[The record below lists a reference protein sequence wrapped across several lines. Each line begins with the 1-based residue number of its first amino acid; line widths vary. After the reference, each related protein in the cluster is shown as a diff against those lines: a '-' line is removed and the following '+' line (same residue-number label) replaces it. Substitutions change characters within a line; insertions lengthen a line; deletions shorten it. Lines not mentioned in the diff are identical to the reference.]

1 MEKILS
7 TIEIEGGTEE
17 DKRKF
22 YTNLYRSYCSRTI
35 FSDVDGQYVDMYER
49 TQQLKDPASPIYGC
63 DAFGI
68 LFGISINCGHL
79 LLQTL

>member
-49 TQQLKDPASPIYGC
+49 TQ
-63 DAFGI
+63 
-68 LFGISINCGHL
+68 
-79 LLQTL
+79 